1 MMAVDQVAI
10 ERDAL
15 ARIIAREMAKCED
28 VPACIAP
35 YVAEFRRIDKTVA
48 A

>member
-1 MMAVDQVAI
+1 MMAAHQVAI
-10 ERDAL
+10 EREAL

-28 VPACIAP
+28 VPTCIAP
-35 YVAEFRRIDKTVA
+35 YVAESRRIDKTVA